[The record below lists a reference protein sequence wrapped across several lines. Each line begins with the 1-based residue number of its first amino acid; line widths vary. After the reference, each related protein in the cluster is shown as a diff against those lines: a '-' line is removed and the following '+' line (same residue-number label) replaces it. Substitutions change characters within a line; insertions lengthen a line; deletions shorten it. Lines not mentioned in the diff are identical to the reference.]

1 MKFTDLKSRSLLK
14 EADRFDP
21 DVSDDLFGRSFLRSM
36 VKEAADYAKL
46 GNVNQQA
53 SGFGYRQTKP
63 SCSSSNNYHNG
74 REGNRHSNSDRG
86 GFSNY
91 RGKGQI
97 SFTSSLCLWFNYSS
111 YIGGRV
117 HFSANFW
124 HTLTNDPSIIRSV
137 TEGFRIPFV
146 SRLPF
151 HLLSLICVWLLS

>member
-63 SCSSSNNYHNG
+63 SCSSSIMAA
-74 REGNRHSNSDRG
+74 
-86 GFSNY
+86 
-91 RGKGQI
+91 KVIAIQI
-97 SFTSSLCLWFNYSS
+97 RTEEDSAIIEEKAKSHLLLPFVCDSS

-146 SRLPF
+146 SRLPI
-151 HLLSLICVWLLS
+151 HLLSLICV